1 MHASEPLTIDVA
13 GHALL
18 LCPERAVFDPD
29 SATLFVA
36 DAHLGKE
43 AVFHARGVPVPRGV
57 SASTLSR
64 LDSLLRQHPARRLVF
79 LGDLLHARE
88 AHSPEILDAMRA
100 WRDAHAALEI
110 VLISGNHDRHAGV
123 PPASLGIAV
132 HDEPWLIGPWA
143 CCHYPMQTPGY
154 YSLAGHEHPV
164 FTVRAG
170 ADAVRLACF
179 HFGADVGVLPAFGDF
194 TGGHPV
200 RRARQRIFV
209 IAEDRVLAVPVR
221 QGPRRERLSAE
232 IAETLDLPR
241 RDL

>member
-1 MHASEPLTIDVA
+1 MPLTIDVE
-13 GHALL
+13 GHPLL
-18 LCPERAVFDPD
+18 LCPERAVYDPD

-43 AVFHARGVPVPRGV
+43 TVFHARGVAVPRGV
-57 SASTLSR
+57 SASTLAR
-64 LDSLLRQHPARRLVF
+64 LTDLLQRHPARRLVF
-79 LGDLLHARE
+79 LGDLMHARE
-88 AHSPEILDAMRA
+88 AHSPEIIDAMRT
-100 WRDAHAALEI
+100 WREAHAALEI
-110 VLISGNHDRHAGV
+110 VLISGNHDRHAGT
-123 PPASLGIAV
+123 PPASLGIEV

-209 IAEDRVLAVPVR
+209 IAEDRVLAVPAR
-221 QGPRRERLSAE
+221 PGARREQLSAE
-232 IAETLDLPR
+232 IADTLDLPR
-241 RDL
+241 RDV